1 MRILPIVIA
10 AIAVAILYVAVL
22 GRDSIETGS
31 ESEGAAGAQ
40 SESSPAVK
48 VVAVRSTSRQ
58 IGSAVVV
65 RGKTEADHQVLL
77 RAETTGL
84 VISPPLAKG
93 ASVKRGDAVCE
104 IDPGTRASKL
114 EQARALLVETEA
126 RETEAVAKRKEALAL
141 LESKRLDANA
151 LERLGDDG
159 FATETSIAAAR
170 ASAASAVAA
179 VASAEAGVKA
189 ARANVVSRRTAVADA
204 ELEITRLSIRA
215 PFDGILE
222 SDSAELGSLLR
233 AGDPCATV
241 IGLDPIV
248 LVGFVP
254 ETEVSR
260 IALGAPV
267 QAELASGERVSGN
280 VTFVSRSA
288 DVATRTFRIEV
299 EVPNRDLSVRD
310 GQTVEIAVAAEGS
323 MAHLLPQSALSLNDA
338 GALGVNAVENG
349 DVKFIPVRLVRDTP
363 EGVLVS
369 GLPEQV
375 DVIVVGQDFVVD
387 GVRVEPTYLEQNQ

>member
-22 GRDSIETGS
+22 GRSDATKS
-31 ESEGAAGAQ
+31 EAEQASGAQ
-40 SESSPAVK
+40 SGAGTAVK
-48 VVAVRSTSRQ
+48 VVAVRSTARP
-58 IGSAVVV
+58 IDSAVVV
-65 RGKTEADHQVLL
+65 RGKTEADRQVLL
-77 RAETTGL
+77 RAETSGL

-93 ASVKRGDAVCE
+93 ASVRMGDAVCE

-114 EQARALLVETEA
+114 EQNRALLLETEA
-126 RETEAVAKRKEALAL
+126 REAEAVAKLEEAREL
-141 LESKRLDANA
+141 LKSRRLDENA
-151 LERLGDDG
+151 LEQLGDDG
-159 FATETSIAAAR
+159 FASDTSIAAAR
-170 ASAASAVAA
+170 AASASAVAA
-179 VASAEAGVKA
+179 IASAEAGVKA
-189 ARANVVSRRTAVADA
+189 AQANVVSRRTAVADA
-204 ELEITRLSIRA
+204 ELELSRLSIRA

-233 AGDPCATV
+233 AGDRCATV
-241 IGLDPIV
+241 IGLDPII

-280 VTFVSRSA
+280 VIFVSRSA
-288 DVATRTFRIEV
+288 DVTTRTFRVEV
-299 EVPNRDLSVRD
+299 EVPNRDMSVRD
-310 GQTVEIAVAAEGS
+310 GQTVEIVIAAEGS
-323 MAHLLPQSALSLNDA
+323 TAHLLPQSALSLNDA

-349 DVKFIPVRLVRDTP
+349 EVRFIPVALERDTP

-387 GVRVEPTYLEQNQ
+387 GVRVEATYMEQEQ

>member
-10 AIAVAILYVAVL
+10 AIAVAIVYVAVL
-22 GRDSIETGS
+22 QRDVFTGG
-31 ESEGAAGAQ
+31 ESEESAAAQ
-40 SESSPAVK
+40 SGADAAVK
-48 VVAVRSTSRQ
+48 VVAVRSAARPVD
-58 IGSAVVV
+58 SAVIV
-65 RGKTEADHQVLL
+65 RGNTEADRQVLL
-77 RAETTGL
+77 RAETSGL
-84 VISPPLAKG
+84 VTSPPLAKG
-93 ASVKRGDAVCE
+93 ASVKMGDAVCE

-114 EQARALLVETEA
+114 EQTRALLAETEA
-126 RETEAVAKRKEALAL
+126 REAEAVAKLEEARAL
-141 LESKRLDANA
+141 LKSRRLDSNA

-159 FATETSIAAAR
+159 FASETSIAAAR
-170 ASAASAVAA
+170 AASASAVAA

-204 ELEITRLSIRA
+204 ELELTRLSIRA

-233 AGDPCATV
+233 AGDSCATV
-241 IGLDPIV
+241 IGLDPII

-260 IALGAPV
+260 ISLGAPV

-280 VTFVSRSA
+280 VIFVSRSA
-288 DVATRTFRIEV
+288 DVTTRTFRIEV

-310 GQTVEIAVAAEGS
+310 GQTVEIVVAAEGS
-323 MAHLLPQSALSLNDA
+323 TAHLLPQSALSLNDA
-338 GALGVNAVENG
+338 GALGVNTVENG
-349 DVKFIPVRLVRDTP
+349 EVKFIPVALERDTP

-369 GLPEQV
+369 GLPERV
-375 DVIVVGQDFVVD
+375 DVIVVGQDYVVD
-387 GVRVEPTYLEQNQ
+387 GVRVEATYVEQSQ

>member
-1 MRILPIVIA
+1 MRIVPIVIA
-10 AIAVAILYVAVL
+10 VIAVAILYIAVL
-22 GRDSIETGS
+22 GRDVLPGGGS
-31 ESEGAAGAQ
+31 EEASGAQ
-40 SESSPAVK
+40 PDAIAAVK

-58 IGSAVVV
+58 VGSAVVV
-65 RGKTEADHQVLL
+65 RGKTEADRQVLL

-84 VISPPLAKG
+84 VTSPPLAKG
-93 ASVKRGDAVCE
+93 ASVKMGDAVCG
-104 IDPGTRASKL
+104 IDPGTRAAKL
-114 EQARALLVETEA
+114 EQARALLLETEA
-126 RETEAVAKRKEALAL
+126 RETEAVAKREEARAT

-159 FATETSIAAAR
+159 YASDASIAAAR
-170 ASAASAVAA
+170 AAAAAAVAG

-189 ARANVVSRRTAVADA
+189 ARANVVARRTAVADA

-233 AGDPCATV
+233 AGDACATV

-267 QAELASGERVSGN
+267 QAQLASGERVSGN

-288 DVATRTFRIEV
+288 DVTTRTFRVEV
-299 EVPNRDLSVRD
+299 EVPNSDMSVRD
-310 GQTVEIAVAAEGS
+310 GQTVEIVIAAEGS
-323 MAHLLPQSALSLNDA
+323 TAHLLPQSALSLNDA
-338 GALGVNAVENG
+338 GALGVNAVEDG
-349 DVKFIPVRLVRDTP
+349 DVKFIPVSLVRDTP
-363 EGVLVS
+363 DGVLVR
-369 GLPEQV
+369 GLPDKV
-375 DVIVVGQDFVVD
+375 DVIVIGQDFVVD
-387 GVRVEPTYLEQNQ
+387 GVRVEPTYTEPNQ

>member
-1 MRILPIVIA
+1 MRIVPIVIA
-10 AIAVAILYVAVL
+10 VIAVAILYIAVL
-22 GRDSIETGS
+22 GRDVLPGGGS
-31 ESEGAAGAQ
+31 EEASGTQPDAIA
-40 SESSPAVK
+40 AVK

-58 IGSAVVV
+58 VGSAVVV
-65 RGKTEADHQVLL
+65 RGKTEADRQVLL

-84 VISPPLAKG
+84 VTSPPLAKG
-93 ASVKRGDAVCE
+93 ASVKMGDAVCA
-104 IDPGTRASKL
+104 IDPGTRAAKL
-114 EQARALLVETEA
+114 EQARALLLETEA
-126 RETEAVAKRKEALAL
+126 RETEAVAKREEARAT

-159 FATETSIAAAR
+159 YASDASIAAGR
-170 ASAASAVAA
+170 AAAAAAVAG

-189 ARANVVSRRTAVADA
+189 ARANVVARRTAVADA

-233 AGDPCATV
+233 AGDACATV

-267 QAELASGERVSGN
+267 QAQLASGERVSGN

-288 DVATRTFRIEV
+288 DVTTRTFRVEV
-299 EVPNRDLSVRD
+299 EVPNRDMSVRD
-310 GQTVEIAVAAEGS
+310 GQTVEIVIAAEGS
-323 MAHLLPQSALSLNDA
+323 TAHLLPQSALSLNDA
-338 GALGVNAVENG
+338 GALGVNAVEDG
-349 DVKFIPVRLVRDTP
+349 DVKFIPVSLVRDTP
-363 EGVLVS
+363 DGVLVS
-369 GLPEQV
+369 GLPDKV
-375 DVIVVGQDFVVD
+375 DVIVIGQDFVVD
-387 GVRVEPTYLEQNQ
+387 GVRVEPTYTEPNQ